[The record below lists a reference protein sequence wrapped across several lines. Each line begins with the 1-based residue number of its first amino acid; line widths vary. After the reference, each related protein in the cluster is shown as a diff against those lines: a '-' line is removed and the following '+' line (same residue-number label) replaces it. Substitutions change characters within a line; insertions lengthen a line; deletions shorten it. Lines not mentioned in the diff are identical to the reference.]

1 VKIFLALD
9 ATYLCHVSF
18 YVFRW
23 RPDGVLYG
31 FLHYVLQLTELIVP
45 NYTIFCFDSPSSYR
59 KEIFPDYKKAR
70 KEYEDPYET
79 KELYRQVSILQQEV
93 LPVLGFSNVWACE
106 GFEADDLMASVAF
119 RVPAEDFVVLA
130 TDDSDLYQ
138 VLRENVVIY
147 QVRKKKFIGQSRFRS
162 QYQVDPTDWAF
173 VKAIAGCRSDGVP
186 GVPGVGEKTAL
197 KLLRNKR
204 EEALQLY
211 REVIEKNLPLVK
223 LPFEGVPHL
232 QVKEDRL
239 SKEGWAKICRRYQLE
254 YESQQGSP
262 V

>member
-1 VKIFLALD
+1 VKVFLALD

-18 YVFRW
+18 YVFKW

-31 FLHYVLQLTELIVP
+31 FLHYVLQLTDLIVP
-45 NYTIFCFDSPSSYR
+45 NYTVFCFDGPSSHR
-59 KEIFPDYKKAR
+59 RALFPDYKKAR
-70 KEYEDPYET
+70 KEHADPYEMN
-79 KELYRQVSILQQEV
+79 ELYRQISILQEEV
-93 LPVLGFSNVWACE
+93 LPTLGYANIWTCE
-106 GFEADDLMASVAF
+106 GFEADDLMASLAL
-119 RVPAEDFVVLA
+119 RVPEEDFLVLA

-138 VLRENVVIY
+138 VLSNHVVIY
-147 QVRKKKFIGQSRFRS
+147 RVRKKQFFGKRQFLN
-162 QYQVDPTDWAF
+162 QYQVDPKDWAL

-186 GVPGVGEKTAL
+186 GAQGVGEKTAL
-197 KLLRNKR
+197 KLLRNNR
-204 EEALQLY
+204 EETFQLH
-211 REVIEKNLPLVK
+211 REVIERNLPLVK

-239 SKEGWAKICRRYQLE
+239 SKEGWAKICRKYQLE